1 MSGDTL
7 PALGS
12 EAPDFMATASDGSPV
27 SLRELLENGS
37 VALFFYPG
45 DDTPGCNRQ
54 LSAVRDDLSAFRDAG
69 IQPFGVNPAGIESH
83 AKYAAKFEFNFPLL
97 TDPDREIARAYGALK
112 ENGTSIQRS
121 VLGIARDGTIRF
133 AVRGAPPPAD
143 VIAALE
149 N

>member
-1 MSGDTL
+1 MSDAL
-7 PALGS
+7 PAIGGT
-12 EAPDFMATASDGSPV
+12 APDFTATASDGSSV
-27 SLRELLENGS
+27 SLRELLKHGS

-54 LSAVRDDLSAFRDAG
+54 LSAVRDEYAAFTAAG

-97 TDPDREIARAYGALK
+97 TDPDRSMASAYGALK
-112 ENGTSIQRS
+112 ENGKSIQRS

-133 AVRGAPPPAD
+133 ATRGAPPPD
-143 VIAALE
+143 EVIAALE
-149 N
+149 E

>member
-1 MSGDTL
+1 VSSEL
-7 PALGS
+7 PAVGS
-12 EAPDFMATASDGSPV
+12 KAPDFVATASDGSSV
-27 SLRELLENGS
+27 SLRELLKSGS

-54 LSAVRDDLSAFRDAG
+54 LSAVRDDLADFRAAG

-97 TDPDREIARAYGALK
+97 IDADRAIAGAYGAVK
-112 ENGTSIQRS
+112 ENGKSIQRS
-121 VLGIARDGTIRF
+121 VLGIGRDGTIRF
-133 AVRGAPPPAD
+133 AVRGAPPPVE

-149 N
+149 K

>member
-1 MSGDTL
+1 MSEAL
-7 PALGS
+7 PKLGS
-12 EAPDFMATASDGSPV
+12 IAPDFTATASDGSRR
-27 SLRELLENGS
+27 SLRELLKHGS

-54 LSAVRDDLSAFRDAG
+54 LSAVRDDLATFRDAG

-97 TDPDREIARAYGALK
+97 TDPDRAIAGAYGALK
-112 ENGTSIQRS
+112 DNGKSIQRS
-121 VLGIARDGTIRF
+121 VLGIGRDGTIRF
-133 AVRGAPPPAD
+133 ATRGAPPPGE

-149 N
+149 E